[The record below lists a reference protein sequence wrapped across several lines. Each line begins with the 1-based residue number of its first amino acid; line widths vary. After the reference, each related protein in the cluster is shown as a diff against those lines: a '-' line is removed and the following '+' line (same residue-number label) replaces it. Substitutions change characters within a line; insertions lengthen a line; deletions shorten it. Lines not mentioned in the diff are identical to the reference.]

1 MNIGVIVGTYSSI
14 FLATP
19 IFMWVSKKWYS
30 GPAPARRRAAAA
42 ASSGPTTPS
51 TPTTEST

>member
-30 GPAPARRRAAAA
+30 GPAPARRRVAA
-42 ASSGPTTPS
+42 ASSGPS
-51 TPTTEST
+51 TPAASSSEST